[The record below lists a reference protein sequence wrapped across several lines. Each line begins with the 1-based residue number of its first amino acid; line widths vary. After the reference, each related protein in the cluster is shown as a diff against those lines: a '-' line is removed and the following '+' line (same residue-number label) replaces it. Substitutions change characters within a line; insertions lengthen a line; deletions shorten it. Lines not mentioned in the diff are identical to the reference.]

1 MNIFFLVV
9 VVSILNQC
17 VCLEFLDISS
27 YFRSTR
33 GKSNKPIATAQ
44 TTSSNEGL
52 NSATSTVTEDIV
64 EKKATEQLL
73 EQTTENGD
81 NFKKEVTTST
91 EDIVAKHEK
100 SEDEESTPSTDIQ
113 QVGIN
118 EEKIELMETLT
129 DQSENPKEKAIAST
143 ESGERS
149 DLSDQ
154 SENPKEKAVV
164 SLELEQPEERM
175 EALSNQSENPKEKA
189 VVSLELEQL
198 EERVEAISNQS
209 EIPKEE
215 AVATIKVVE
224 QSEERIEILT
234 NQSEKPKEESADTT
248 EAQQIEVSTI
258 SAEPVS
264 KVRKSSKKPDDD
276 KPLEV
281 FDVSAKA
288 ESISTERNS
297 NSEEKAKSSLRGTA
311 VEVTEKEVQEME
323 EKPSTKAGEKRNFLK
338 KNLRGANE
346 EESSLVNPPRNDW
359 FL

>member
-44 TTSSNEGL
+44 TSSNEGL

-73 EQTTENGD
+73 EQATENGK
-81 NFKKEVTTST
+81 NFKEVTTST
-91 EDIVAKHEK
+91 EEIVAKHEK

-118 EEKIELMETLT
+118 EEKIERVETLA
-129 DQSENPKEKAIAST
+129 DQSEKLKEVAIAST

-149 DLSDQ
+149 EALSNQ
-154 SENPKEKAVV
+154 SEIPKDEAVTPTEVEQPEERVEALSNQSEIPKEKAVV
-164 SLELEQPEERM
+164 SLELEQPEERV
-175 EALSNQSENPKEKA
+175 EALTNQSET
-189 VVSLELEQL
+189 
-198 EERVEAISNQS
+198 
-209 EIPKEE
+209 PKEE
-215 AVATIKVVE
+215 AVPTIKVVE
-224 QSEERIEILT
+224 QSEERMEILT

-264 KVRKSSKKPDDD
+264 KVRKSSKKQNDD

-288 ESISTERNS
+288 ESISTERNG

-346 EESSLVNPPRNDW
+346 EESSQVNPPRNDW
-359 FL
+359 LL